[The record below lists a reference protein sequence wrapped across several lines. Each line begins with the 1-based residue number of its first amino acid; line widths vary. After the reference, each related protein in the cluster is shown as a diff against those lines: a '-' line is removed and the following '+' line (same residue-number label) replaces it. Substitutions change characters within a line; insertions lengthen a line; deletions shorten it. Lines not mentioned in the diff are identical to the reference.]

1 MLIKLKLFKIGKSNM
16 IPLNDST
23 RSSTFPIIN
32 ISIILINALAFFYE
46 LSLGPQQQELFQN
59 YALIPAKFFNLIA
72 ANPGNVFEIVVPVFT
87 SIFLHAG
94 WMHIIGNMWFL
105 WIFGDNVE
113 DSMGHG
119 RYLLFYLLVGVGAS
133 MVHAL
138 LNADS
143 TLPTVGASGAISGVM
158 GAYMV
163 LYPRGRV
170 LTLIPIFFLLTVNIP
185 AFVFILIWIGLQVV
199 QGLVS
204 LGVSANVGG
213 VAWWAHIGGFFVGMF
228 LIFLFR
234 KRRPRD
240 YFA

>member
-1 MLIKLKLFKIGKSNM
+1 M
-16 IPLNDST
+16 IPLKDST

-32 ISIILINALAFFYE
+32 ITIIVINVLAFFYE
-46 LSLGPQQQELFQN
+46 LSLGPQQEALFQN
-59 YALIPAKFFNLIA
+59 YAFIPAKFFQLINT
-72 ANPGNVFEIVVPVFT
+72 NPGNVFGIVAPIFT
-87 SIFLHAG
+87 SLFLHGG

-119 RYLLFYLLVGVGAS
+119 RYLLFYLVVGVGAS
-133 MVHAL
+133 IVHAL
-138 LNADS
+138 FNPES
-143 TLPTVGASGAISGVM
+143 MLPTIGASGAISGVM

-163 LYPRGRV
+163 MYPRGRV
-170 LTLIPIFFLLTVNIP
+170 LTLIPIFFFFTVNIP
-185 AFVFILIWIGLQVV
+185 AFVFILIWIALQVF

-213 VAWWAHIGGFFVGMF
+213 VAFWAHIGGFFIGIL

-234 KRRPRD
+234 KRRPQD

>member
-1 MLIKLKLFKIGKSNM
+1 M
-16 IPLNDST
+16 IPLKDST

-59 YALIPAKFFNLIA
+59 YALIPAKFFQLINT
-72 ANPGNVFEIVVPVFT
+72 NPGDIFGIVVPVFT
-87 SIFLHAG
+87 SIFLHGG

-119 RYLLFYLLVGVGAS
+119 RYILFYLLVGVGAS
-133 MVHAL
+133 IVHAL

-143 TLPTVGASGAISGVM
+143 NLPTVGASGAISGVM

-163 LYPRGRV
+163 LYPKGRV
-170 LTLIPIFFLLTVNIP
+170 LTLIPIFFLFTVNIP
-185 AFVFILIWIGLQVV
+185 AFVFILIWIGLQVM

-213 VAWWAHIGGFFVGMF
+213 VAWWAHIGGFFVGML

-234 KRRPRD
+234 RRQRQQD

>member
-1 MLIKLKLFKIGKSNM
+1 M
-16 IPLNDST
+16 IPLKDST

-59 YALIPAKFFNLIA
+59 YALIPAKFFNLIDT
-72 ANPGNVFEIVVPVFT
+72 NPGNIFGIVVPVFT
-87 SIFLHAG
+87 SIFLHGG

-119 RYLLFYLLVGVGAS
+119 RYILFYLLVGVGAS
-133 MVHAL
+133 IVHAL

-143 TLPTVGASGAISGVM
+143 NLPTVGASGAISGVM

-170 LTLIPIFFLLTVNIP
+170 LTLIPIFFLFTVNIP
-185 AFVFILIWIGLQVV
+185 AFVFILIWIGLQVF

-213 VAWWAHIGGFFVGMF
+213 VAWWAHIGGFFVGML
-228 LIFLFR
+228 LIFIFR
-234 KRRPRD
+234 KRQRQQD